1 MIMWT
6 PSRSGSRCAELCAL
20 VRETCGVAACSWAS
34 GVQVF
39 LDSSMP
45 VVQHYEQIGKVHRF
59 KADRDPDTIYGDV
72 RKLFLTS

>member
-1 MIMWT
+1 
-6 PSRSGSRCAELCAL
+6 
-20 VRETCGVAACSWAS
+20 
-34 GVQVF
+34 
-39 LDSSMP
+39 MP